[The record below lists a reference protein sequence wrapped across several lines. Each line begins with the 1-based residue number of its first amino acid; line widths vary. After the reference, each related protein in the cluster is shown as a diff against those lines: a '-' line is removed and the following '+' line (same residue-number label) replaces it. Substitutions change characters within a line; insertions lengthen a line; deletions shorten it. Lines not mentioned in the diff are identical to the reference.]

1 MQGFGT
7 DDDKLTDILCF
18 RTKPQ
23 LARINEQYKAKFGQ
37 MLLDQVKAE
46 CSGDYKVFLEMMIAG
61 PAEANCDAL
70 NEAMVGVGTTER

>member
-1 MQGFGT
+1 
-7 DDDKLTDILCF
+7 
-18 RTKPQ
+18 
-23 LARINEQYKAKFGQ
+23 